1 MKKLNLLGLILL
13 SFTSYANYQNPSLKE
28 FLSEFHKDPNRVM
41 NQKPF
46 KSIQNKELRAFD
58 ITKKNEIRKR
68 LIDNARNKEDIF
80 GVNSITKLFF
90 DYKDILTNAFEI
102 DEKPL
107 KSVKLIEVPWSG
119 YFWSTARGLLGNRY
133 GDRKFRREDSWEY
146 RFEYVT
152 ENPASSFSEHE
163 IESLSPSEKY
173 DLLIGNKNGVL
184 TSYMWEEGKK
194 EIAKYKEIRE
204 WSGLCHG
211 LAMASMKYP
220 WPQFSIRVKSA
231 DGKYRIKFY
240 PEDIK
245 ALGIFHWSGNNIPLR
260 KLGGRCEIP
269 SPSTD
274 SIGRIK
280 DPNCRDPNPGA
291 FHLALINRLGIHKKS
306 LIMDSS
312 YDDEVWNY
320 PIVAYD
326 FTFFNPE
333 INKKSS
339 KIKNAM
345 IRLADF
351 KNDKF
356 SQYRSPTTEYIV
368 GVETRIDYLTHG
380 DPEQEDKDPRRDSKS
395 IFAIYRYDLE
405 LDSDGKIIGGEWYSN
420 RNPDFLWFPEDSAD
434 PKATFDYLIQSSWDP
449 SRTSLPADWI
459 ESANSSAEKGQVS
472 SNILK
477 ALFEYSS
484 KASN

>member
-1 MKKLNLLGLILL
+1 MKKLNLLGLTLL
-13 SFTSYANYQNPSLKE
+13 SFTALANYQSPSLKE
-28 FLSEFHKDPNRVM
+28 FLSEFHKDPKRVM

-46 KSIQNKELRAFD
+46 KSIQNKELSAFD
-58 ITKKNEIRKR
+58 INKKIEIRKS
-68 LIDNARNKEDIF
+68 LFNNARNKEESF
-80 GVNSITKLFF
+80 GVNSINKLFF
-90 DYKDILTNAFEI
+90 DYTDILTNAFEI

-107 KSVKLIEVPWSG
+107 KSVKLIEAPWSG
-119 YFWSTARGLLGNRY
+119 YFWSMSRGLLGNRY
-133 GDRKFRREDSWEY
+133 ADRKFNHEHSWKD

-152 ENPASSFSEHE
+152 ENPASSYLEDE
-163 IESLSPSEKY
+163 DDINSLSPSEKY
-173 DLLIGNKNGVL
+173 ELLIGNKNGNL
-184 TSYMWEEGKK
+184 TSFMWEEGKK
-194 EIAKYKEIRE
+194 EIAKYKKIRD

-220 WPQFSIRVKSA
+220 WPQFAIKVKSA

-245 ALGIFHWSGNNIPLR
+245 ALGIFHWSGDRIPTR
-260 KLGGRCEIP
+260 KLGGRCELP
-269 SPSTD
+269 SPMTD

-280 DPNCRDPNPGA
+280 NPNPGA
-291 FHLALINRLGIHKKS
+291 FHLALVNRLGIHKKP

-312 YDDEVWNY
+312 TDAEVWNY
-320 PIVAYD
+320 PIIGYK

-333 INKKSS
+333 TNKQNG

-356 SQYRSPTTEYIV
+356 SQYRSQGAEYIV
-368 GVETRIDYLTHG
+368 GVETKVDYLDNR
-380 DPEQEDKDPRRDSKS
+380 DPEQEDKDPRTASKS
-395 IFAIYRYDLE
+395 LFVIYRYDLE
-405 LDSDGKIIGGEWYSN
+405 LDNNGKIIGGEWYSN
-420 RNPDFLWFPEDSAD
+420 RNPDFLWFPEDNAD

-449 SRTSLPADWI
+449 SKTSLPPDWM
-459 ESANSSAEKGQVS
+459 ESANSSAEIGQVS

-477 ALFEYSS
+477 ALFEYSN